1 MFLCLFFFFY
11 HFDDDNSFLLVPA
24 IFSFSL
30 IISIAISHLLYIDK
44 KLINMLI
51 FVNDPYFLLKRAL
64 FNIQLMT
71 SSLLSF

>member
-1 MFLCLFFFFY
+1 MLVFFFY